1 DGVAGGATRV
11 DRGRPRRRRGR
22 RAGAEGQP
30 PRRGGPA
37 RGRRRR
43 TRDDGPRAD
52 PSSDVGAERTGT
64 NETRPPRP
72 PRPCA
77 NRARP
82 HRSRNRPPRNEE
94 PRDHGRRLLSD
105 HGGDAPDPARGC
117 FLMEW
122 RDRLQRIEAIVEKDL
137 KVTKWWWIVAIIISA
152 TEFVAMTSVASNVR
166 RMNDLYYIPFTWYDS
181 NLRSLYA
188 VSAFLASMILG
199 LAFSQVH
206 GGEIRRG
213 TIRSIIL
220 YPVDMNDVTIA
231 KLASSFVL
239 ATGFSTILFLGFAMP
254 FFVYGVWPVGDFL
267 AIHAMALL
275 MAFLA
280 LATGVFLA
288 HVVAPVLRRMIV
300 CASLLSNAFLLAS
313 ILLTETAANAIGL
326 QFVAA

>member
-1 DGVAGGATRV
+1 MD
-11 DRGRPRRRRGR
+11 
-22 RAGAEGQP
+22 
-30 PRRGGPA
+30 
-37 RGRRRR
+37 
-43 TRDDGPRAD
+43 
-52 PSSDVGAERTGT
+52 
-64 NETRPPRP
+64 
-72 PRPCA
+72 
-77 NRARP
+77 
-82 HRSRNRPPRNEE
+82 
-94 PRDHGRRLLSD
+94 
-105 HGGDAPDPARGC
+105 
-117 FLMEW
+117 W

-166 RMNDLYYIPFTWYDS
+166 RMNDLYHIPFTWYDS

-188 VSAFLASMILG
+188 VSAFLTSMILG

-239 ATGFSTILFLGFAMP
+239 GGAFSTILFLGFTMP

-288 HVVAPVLRRMIV
+288 HFVAHVLGRMIV
-300 CASLLSNAFLLAS
+300 SPSLLGSAFLLAS
-313 ILLTETAANAIGL
+313 ILLTETAANAIGF
-326 QFVAA
+326 QFVAATAGPQGPTLQQVLEVQQFARAISVLSPQHMGARILSDVFGIYAAWPDVHVVIPVAVLVGVVGYFFGRKLYMDILVR

>member
-1 DGVAGGATRV
+1 
-11 DRGRPRRRRGR
+11 
-22 RAGAEGQP
+22 
-30 PRRGGPA
+30 
-37 RGRRRR
+37 
-43 TRDDGPRAD
+43 
-52 PSSDVGAERTGT
+52 
-64 NETRPPRP
+64 
-72 PRPCA
+72 
-77 NRARP
+77 
-82 HRSRNRPPRNEE
+82 
-94 PRDHGRRLLSD
+94 
-105 HGGDAPDPARGC
+105 
-117 FLMEW
+117 MEW

-239 ATGFSTILFLGFAMP
+239 ATGLSTR
-254 FFVYGVWPVGDFL
+254 WP
-267 AIHAMALL
+267 
-275 MAFLA
+275 
-280 LATGVFLA
+280 
-288 HVVAPVLRRMIV
+288 
-300 CASLLSNAFLLAS
+300 C
-313 ILLTETAANAIGL
+313 
-326 QFVAA
+326 